1 MFGILLKEDL
11 IINILLK
18 EDLIINILLKED
30 LIINIYYNNIW
41 IYKGMP
47 SVVQLKID

>member
-1 MFGILLKEDL
+1 MFG
-11 IINILLK
+11 ILLK

-41 IYKGMP
+41 MYMNTQE
-47 SVVQLKID
+47 VVQLKID